1 MKVLLLLTIFY
12 FYTTVSAQETSSPTW
27 GEAGYTGSGDGYT
40 GSGDGYTD
48 SWGNWGGYTGEYV
61 PGKCRRCKTVMN
73 GGYLDGNYRF
83 AYEDAEECWSG
94 CVYYKEDDD
103 GLYCFKKGG
112 EETYTMPC
120 CSYGY
125 GNGGYGSGGN
135 GGYGSGG
142 NGGYG
147 NGGYGSGGYGN
158 GGYGSSGNGGYGL
171 GYRGYGGYYGLG

>member
-12 FYTTVSAQETSSPTW
+12 CYTTGSAQETSTPTW
-27 GEAGYTGSGDGYT
+27 GEAGYTGSG
-40 GSGDGYTD
+40 
-48 SWGNWGGYTGEYV
+48 NGYTGEYV

-120 CSYGY
+120 SYGY

-147 NGGYGSGGYGN
+147 NGGYGSGGYETAAMDP
-158 GGYGSSGNGGYGL
+158 
-171 GYRGYGGYYGLG
+171 

>member
-1 MKVLLLLTIFY
+1 MKVLLLLLLSIFCC
-12 FYTTVSAQETSSPTW
+12 YTTAQETSTP
-27 GEAGYTGSGDGYT
+27 AGYTGSGDGYT
-40 GSGDGYTD
+40 GNWDGYTG

-61 PGKCRRCKTVMN
+61 LGKCRRCKTVMN

-120 CSYGY
+120 SYGY
-125 GNGGYGSGGN
+125 GN

-147 NGGYGSGGYGN
+147 NGGYGSGGN
-158 GGYGSSGNGGYGL
+158 GGYGSGGYGNGG
-171 GYRGYGGYYGLG
+171 